1 MADLGGTLW
10 GIGLLLI
17 PVILAVPVR
26 WLFRSWLGNKAK
38 HTRYREA
45 VRRVLNSGSTLSK
58 FRTALDE
65 EARHLHISEDRQ
77 SRIETAMLTPLSI
90 VHFIF
95 IPGVTLSPLI
105 TLIAAPVYLLTWP
118 LLTLCERILIKFGF
132 LLRILKFVMSMT
144 DWNVI
149 GIRQHSNRSCPPIH
163 PSATY
168 PCAPRSVRLP
178 DIPLSSTQF
187 HRYHHEHHRIVCHT
201 WIIHDG
207 SHCSSNWTLSILSNC
222 GTKINSTLHFCK

>member
-1 MADLGGTLW
+1 MAELGGTLW
-10 GIGLLLI
+10 GIGLLLL

-26 WLFRSWLGNKAK
+26 WLFHSWLGNKAK

-58 FRTALDE
+58 FRMALDE

-105 TLIAAPVYLLTWP
+105 SLIAAPVYLLAWP
-118 LLTLCERILIKFGF
+118 LLRLCERILIHFGF
-132 LLRILKFVMSMT
+132 LLLGFRIGL
-144 DWNVI
+144 
-149 GIRQHSNRSCPPIH
+149 IRPGVFTQLCAACIDIQTECLPIRVFR
-163 PSATY
+163 A
-168 PCAPRSVRLP
+168 
-178 DIPLSSTQF
+178 
-187 HRYHHEHHRIVCHT
+187 
-201 WIIHDG
+201 
-207 SHCSSNWTLSILSNC
+207 
-222 GTKINSTLHFCK
+222 LH